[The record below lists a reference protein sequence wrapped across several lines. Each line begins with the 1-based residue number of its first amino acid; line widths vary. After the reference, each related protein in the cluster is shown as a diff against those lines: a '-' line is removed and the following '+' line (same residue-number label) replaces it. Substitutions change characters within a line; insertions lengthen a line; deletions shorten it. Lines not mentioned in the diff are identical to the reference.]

1 MQLKQQNTKQKLSTP
16 KPKKPRKIYVDSE
29 EFSDF
34 LYFNAASDEQQ
45 LYEVTNAKYTIEE
58 KEY

>member
-1 MQLKQQNTKQKLSTP
+1 MNKQQTTKQKLST
-16 KPKKPRKIYVDSE
+16 KPKKPRKIYADSE

>member
-1 MQLKQQNTKQKLSTP
+1 MQLKQQNTKQKLSP
-16 KPKKPRKIYVDSE
+16 KPKKPRKIYADSE

-34 LYFNAASDEQQ
+34 LYFNVASDEQQ

>member
-1 MQLKQQNTKQKLSTP
+1 MNKQQNTKQKLAP
-16 KPKKPRKIYVDSE
+16 KPKKPRKIYADSE

-34 LYFNAASDEQQ
+34 LYYNAASDEQQ